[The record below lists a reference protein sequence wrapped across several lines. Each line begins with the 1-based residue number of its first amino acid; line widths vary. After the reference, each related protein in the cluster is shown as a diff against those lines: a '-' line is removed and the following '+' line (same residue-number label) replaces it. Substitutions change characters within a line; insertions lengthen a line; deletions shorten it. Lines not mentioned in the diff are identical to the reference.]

1 GGPKQLRAVPGR
13 IGTQHSTPTPS
24 WPRLL
29 RPAMQSMP
37 LLLRQSL
44 RSSLHIT
51 RSTSRPVQAQF
62 RPTAPSTFAVGPTP
76 RNFSVCLQCRFRQ
89 PSGLYSTHNDK
100 GEADNDAER
109 LHQAVREAT
118 SPDATSIPEAVARGP
133 PLDTSAAEVD
143 RAAEQGAPKEPEQ
156 EPLYKTESGQTKEQG
171 AGGDGVRSGGL
182 PSYLESRRSKLSK
195 QFTTMMDNI
204 QSNVFVA
211 GQRLNDLTGYSGI
224 EALKNE
230 IHSQEERLR
239 AARSNVRKAK
249 DEYTAAINRRST
261 SQREV
266 NELLQRKHA
275 WSPTDLERF
284 TLLYRNDHT
293 NEVAETETQE
303 ALSAAEREAEEA
315 AASLSK
321 SILSR
326 YHEEQVWSD
335 KIRRMSTW
343 GTWGLMGVNVLLFL
357 IFQIAVEPWRRRR
370 LVKGFED
377 KVVEAIEKEK
387 ALARI
392 EAAEGAVSVP
402 TAVASAVPGQI
413 DSSIESSLSRLESP
427 TNTPEKPTAAAITET
442 TVKPTT
448 EASPT
453 PAPESLYSRLSNISH
468 SPLSLEYWQG
478 ALNELFNER
487 SVAIS
492 QRDLTVAAMQS
503 AAAGAAVMSL
513 LIALVG
519 SR

>member
-1 GGPKQLRAVPGR
+1 
-13 IGTQHSTPTPS
+13 
-24 WPRLL
+24 
-29 RPAMQSMP
+29 M
-37 LLLRQSL
+37 
-44 RSSLHIT
+44 
-51 RSTSRPVQAQF
+51 
-62 RPTAPSTFAVGPTP
+62 
-76 RNFSVCLQCRFRQ
+76 
-89 PSGLYSTHNDK
+89 
-100 GEADNDAER
+100 
-109 LHQAVREAT
+109 
-118 SPDATSIPEAVARGP
+118 
-133 PLDTSAAEVD
+133 DTSAVEVD
-143 RAAEQGAPKEPEQ
+143 RAAEQGVPKEFEQ
-156 EPLYKTESGQTKEQG
+156 ESIYRTESEQ
-171 AGGDGVRSGGL
+171 AKKQETNADGVRSGGL
-182 PSYLESRRSKLSK
+182 PSYLESRRSKMSK

-239 AARSNVRKAK
+239 AARANVRKAK
-249 DEYTAAINRRST
+249 DEYSAAINRRST

-293 NEVAETETQE
+293 NEVAEAETQE
-303 ALSAAEREAEEA
+303 ALSASEREAEEA

-387 ALARI
+387 ALTRT
-392 EAAEGAVSVP
+392 ELAAG
-402 TAVASAVPGQI
+402 AVPGSAGLASATPEQI
-413 DSSIESSLSRLESP
+413 DSAIESSVSTLETS
-427 TNTPEKPTAAAITET
+427 
-442 TVKPTT
+442 TT
-448 EASPT
+448 EAEKPIAPAVVTAT
-453 PAPESLYSRLSNISH
+453 PSTTPSESLYSRLSSISS
-468 SPLSLEYWQG
+468 SPTSLEYWQT
-478 ALNELFNER
+478 AFDEIFSARFVSLSQHDL
-487 SVAIS
+487 SVVAI
-492 QRDLTVAAMQS
+492 QS
-503 AAAGAAVMSL
+503 AAAGAAVMGL
-513 LIALVG
+513 LIALVNP
-519 SR
+519 R

>member
-1 GGPKQLRAVPGR
+1 MK
-13 IGTQHSTPTPS
+13 
-24 WPRLL
+24 
-29 RPAMQSMP
+29 
-37 LLLRQSL
+37 
-44 RSSLHIT
+44 
-51 RSTSRPVQAQF
+51 
-62 RPTAPSTFAVGPTP
+62 
-76 RNFSVCLQCRFRQ
+76 
-89 PSGLYSTHNDK
+89 
-100 GEADNDAER
+100 
-109 LHQAVREAT
+109 RE
-118 SPDATSIPEAVARGP
+118 SEP
-133 PLDTSAAEVD
+133 PLDTSAVEVD
-143 RAAEQGAPKEPEQ
+143 RAAEQGAPKEYGQ
-156 EPLYKTESGQTKEQG
+156 EAIFRTDSEKTKEQG
-171 AGGDGVRSGGL
+171 SGFGGFRSGGL
-182 PSYLESRRSKLSK
+182 PSYLESRRSKMSK

-211 GQRLNDLTGYSGI
+211 GQRLNDFTGYSGI

-239 AARSNVRKAK
+239 IARANVRNAK

-293 NEVAETETQE
+293 NEVAEAETQE

-377 KVVEAIEKEK
+377 KVVQAIEKEK
-387 ALARI
+387 ALSRTELL
-392 EAAEGAVSVP
+392 EA
-402 TAVASAVPGQI
+402 TASAQAALAPSIPEQI
-413 DSSIESSLSRLESP
+413 DSTIETSVSTLETS
-427 TNTPEKPTAAAITET
+427 TTESEKPVVATAPVPSTVPAPAAAA
-442 TVKPTT
+442 V
-448 EASPT
+448 S
-453 PAPESLYSRLSNISH
+453 ESIYSRLSSISS
-468 SPLSLEYWQG
+468 SPLSIEYWQRV
-478 ALNELFNER
+478 LQELFSER
-487 SVAIS
+487 SVATS
-492 QRDLTVAAMQS
+492 QRDLTVTAIQS
-503 AAAGAAVMSL
+503 GAVGAAVMGLLISL
-513 LIALVG
+513 LS